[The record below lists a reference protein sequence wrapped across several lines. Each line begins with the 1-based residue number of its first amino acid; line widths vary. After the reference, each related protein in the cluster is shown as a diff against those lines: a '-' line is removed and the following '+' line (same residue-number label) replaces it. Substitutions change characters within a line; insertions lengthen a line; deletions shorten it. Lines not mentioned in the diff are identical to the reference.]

1 MAVLIGSC
9 CFFFSVESLKNP
21 FGKEAKKRED
31 LYFLAAKYLLS
42 KILERTDWIN
52 KELKG
57 ESNQQVM
64 RRRASLG
71 CRVAGND
78 AGVWGAE
85 ARK

>member
-1 MAVLIGSC
+1 MIFCPAFPKI
-9 CFFFSVESLKNP
+9 ENP
-21 FGKEAKKRED
+21 QKGPFNS
-31 LYFLAAKYLLS
+31 YFLAAKYLLS

-85 ARK
+85 AQK

>member
-1 MAVLIGSC
+1 MCGERINKELKG
-9 CFFFSVESLKNP
+9 ESNQ
-21 FGKEAKKRED
+21 
-31 LYFLAAKYLLS
+31 
-42 KILERTDWIN
+42 IN

>member
-1 MAVLIGSC
+1 MVCSSVC
-9 CFFFSVESLKNP
+9 CPEKERNIPTTDLSV
-21 FGKEAKKRED
+21 
-31 LYFLAAKYLLS
+31 AAKYLLS

-57 ESNQQVM
+57 ASNQQVM

>member
-1 MAVLIGSC
+1 MLVWL
-9 CFFFSVESLKNP
+9 
-21 FGKEAKKRED
+21 FGAFGVAYS
-31 LYFLAAKYLLS
+31 YFLAAKYLLS

-57 ESNQQVM
+57 ASNQQVM

>member
-1 MAVLIGSC
+1 MVFLLGLLVVWGTILNIPNAGEWLLYS
-9 CFFFSVESLKNP
+9 
-21 FGKEAKKRED
+21 
-31 LYFLAAKYLLS
+31 YFLAAKYLLS

-57 ESNQQVM
+57 ASNQQVM

>member
-1 MAVLIGSC
+1 MAL
-9 CFFFSVESLKNP
+9 LLNK
-21 FGKEAKKRED
+21 
-31 LYFLAAKYLLS
+31 YLAAKYLLS

-52 KELKG
+52 KELIKG
-57 ESNQQVM
+57 ASNQQVM